1 MRISDWSSDVCSSD
15 LRRHDR
21 RHDLCHKSRSREPV
35 RLAASSFFPPETT
48 MRFAPLLL
56 ALVLAFPVAARH
68 GETPLPDAA
77 LPKAEQLRYQA
88 LASDLAW
95 KIPESPNTEVGPRLP
110 GTEPHE
116 RAVSCGQSNMQET

>member
-56 ALVLAFPVAARH
+56 ALALAFPVAAVH
-68 GETPLPDAA
+68 GETRMPDAPLA
-77 LPKAEQLRYQA
+77 KAAQLREPEIGRGVGRERGCWSVWISVVAVCLNKKQNQ
-88 LASDLAW
+88 
-95 KIPESPNTEVGPRLP
+95 KIY
-110 GTEPHE
+110 H
-116 RAVSCGQSNMQET
+116 